1 MLSHVWRRQERSSD
15 FYSSP
20 TSIKHF
26 WMEQYD
32 EYEQMLGSWE
42 KYDCLMFGCI
52 LSLKP
57 PVTVSHWPFCCPYQW
72 WGYLWSWNDWGRS
85 LPSSH
90 SCPHASCRRSQ
101 RRRTKKYVCSIDT
114 SWHSMKVKTGMDC
127 SKGFCLKPH
136 LSCLR
141 LSTFD
146 TKRTSP
152 SPFGLP

>member
-1 MLSHVWRRQERSSD
+1 MRKIWLFDVWVLFSE
-15 FYSSP
+15 P
-20 TSIKHF
+20 TNS
-26 WMEQYD
+26 Y
-32 EYEQMLGSWE
+32 Y
-42 KYDCLMFGCI
+42 Y
-52 LSLKP
+52 
-57 PVTVSHWPFCCPYQW
+57 VSHWPFCCPYQW
-72 WGYLWSWNDWGRS
+72 WGYWWSWNDWGRS

-90 SCPHASCRRSQ
+90 SCPHASCRRWQ

-114 SWHSMKVKTGMDC
+114 SWHGMKVKTRVGC

-152 SPFGLP
+152 SPFGLPYESKHWFCEGKFMDRQENNYDVNRLCF